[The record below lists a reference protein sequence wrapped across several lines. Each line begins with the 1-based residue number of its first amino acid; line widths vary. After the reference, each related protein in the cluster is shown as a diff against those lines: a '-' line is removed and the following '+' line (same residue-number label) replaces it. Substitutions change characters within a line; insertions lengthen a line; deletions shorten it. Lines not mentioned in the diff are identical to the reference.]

1 MDALRQRRHQSV
13 FARNLPPGEKRSRLT
28 RLFRYLSLLVVAAV
42 LYVLLDFA
50 IDVRPATI
58 QASYRFN
65 VGTLAADEVRILR
78 QDNLSILVIRRSVA
92 TMAALMQAG
101 ESLQDPDSRYS
112 HQPDDAANPLRSRH
126 AEYFVSYAIGTD
138 LGCSLTVLE
147 SGLRESCSSARYDFA
162 GRALEGVN
170 KFQNLSIPD
179 YNFADNFSTLT
190 INP

>member
-1 MDALRQRRHQSV
+1 
-13 FARNLPPGEKRSRLT
+13 
-28 RLFRYLSLLVVAAV
+28 LSLLVVAAV

-65 VGTLAADEVRILR
+65 VGALAVDEVRILR
-78 QDNLSILVIRRSVA
+78 QDNLSILVMRRSAA
-92 TMAALMQAG
+92 TLAALMQAG

-112 HQPDDAANPLRSRH
+112 HQPDDADNPLRSRH
-126 AEYFVSYAIGTD
+126 AEYFVSYAVGTD
-138 LGCSLTVLE
+138 LACALTVFASE
-147 SGLRESCSSARYDFA
+147 LREGCGSARYDFA
-162 GRALEGVN
+162 GRAFEGAN

-179 YNFADNFSTLT
+179 YNFDDNFSTLT

>member
-1 MDALRQRRHQSV
+1 M
-13 FARNLPPGEKRSRLT
+13 
-28 RLFRYLSLLVVAAV
+28 
-42 LYVLLDFA
+42 YVLLDFM
-50 IDVRPATI
+50 IDLRPSTI
-58 QASYRFN
+58 QSSYRFKIAE
-65 VGTLAADEVRILR
+65 LEPDEVRILR
-78 QDNLSILVIRRSVA
+78 QNNLSILVIRRSAA
-92 TMAALMQAG
+92 TMAALMQTAAP
-101 ESLQDPDSRYS
+101 LQDPDSRYS

-147 SGLRESCSSARYDFA
+147 SGLRESCSGARYDFA